1 MPQPARG
8 TRAGVSVESAD
19 DSRPSPREG
28 ASHTHSPMQRPL
40 LAVSRAM
47 AELLEATM
55 RLAPLETTI
64 LVTGETGVGKERIA
78 KLLHEGS
85 RRREGAFVAVNCG
98 AIPESLLESD
108 LFGHVRGAF
117 TGAAT
122 DRIGLFEAARG
133 GTLFLDE
140 VGDVSPSM
148 QLKLLRVLQE
158 RTIRRVGETRERAI
172 DVRIVAA
179 THRDL
184 AVCVANGSF
193 RRDLFYRLQVI
204 ELRVPPLRDRP
215 DDILP
220 LARVLLADVAARF
233 ERAVPELSEGAADR
247 LLRHPWPGNVREL
260 ENAMERA
267 VALARSARIEA
278 TDLPLDAQAAQL
290 LVPAPPVTLA
300 AVERAHILAV
310 LARNEGHRERT
321 ALQLGIGSATL
332 YRKLKAYGAT

>member
-1 MPQPARG
+1 
-8 TRAGVSVESAD
+8 
-19 DSRPSPREG
+19 
-28 ASHTHSPMQRPL
+28 MQRPL

-47 AELLEATM
+47 NELLEATA

-98 AIPESLLESD
+98 AIADSLLESD

-122 DRIGLFEAARG
+122 ERIGLFEAARG

-158 RTIRRVGETRERAI
+158 RTVRRVGETRERAI
-172 DVRIVAA
+172 DVRILAA

-220 LARVLLADVAARF
+220 LARALVLDAALRFDRSISALSKEAGERLLA
-233 ERAVPELSEGAADR
+233 
-247 LLRHPWPGNVREL
+247 HPWPGNVREL
-260 ENAMERA
+260 ENAIERA
-267 VALARSARIEA
+267 VALARGGQIEVG
-278 TDLPLDAQAAQL
+278 DLPLDSTSAL
-290 LVPAPPVTLA
+290 SIPPEAPETLA

-310 LARNEGHRERT
+310 LARNEGHRDRT
-321 ALQLGIGSATL
+321 ATQLGIGSATL
-332 YRKLKAYGAT
+332 YRKLKAYGAA

>member
-1 MPQPARG
+1 MR
-8 TRAGVSVESAD
+8 
-19 DSRPSPREG
+19 
-28 ASHTHSPMQRPL
+28 
-40 LAVSRAM
+40 
-47 AELLEATM
+47 ELLEVTS

-78 KLLHEGS
+78 KLLHDGS
-85 RRREGAFVAVNCG
+85 PRRTGAFVAVNCG
-98 AIPESLLESD
+98 AIAESLLESD

-117 TGAAT
+117 TGAAEE
-122 DRIGLFEAARG
+122 RVGLFEAARG

-140 VGDVSPSM
+140 VGDVSASM

-158 RTIRRVGETRERAI
+158 RTVRRVGETRERAI

-184 AVCVANGSF
+184 AVGVANGSF

-220 LARVLLADVAARF
+220 LARALIGDAARRF
-233 ERAVPELSEGAADR
+233 ARSVPELSPTAAER
-247 LLRHPWPGNVREL
+247 LMSHPWPGNVREL
-260 ENAMERA
+260 ENAVERA
-267 VALARSARIEA
+267 VALARGTIIEA
-278 TDLPLDAQAAQL
+278 SDLPLDSQAARA
-290 LVPAPPVTLA
+290 LVPEASDTLA

-310 LARNEGHRERT
+310 LARNDGHRERT

-332 YRKLKAYGAT
+332 YRKLKSYGAT